1 MLPLAHSL
9 HSNLTPRHSPCQ
21 DSMKRMTDKYCAV
34 PIKDQPE
41 IEAVEMTSKVTTQE
55 ITSQGHHTR
64 HQAEDIV
71 GISVEDKELL
81 NELTAEENKK
91 SNPKDKNRHA
101 KIQRVP
107 NIMLRHANA
116 QDYYKP
122 RAMVIGP
129 LHHDSSATLLEKKLK
144 IKLTATFIKASG
156 HTGERLLCEIKNNI
170 NGLKEQFDEKV
181 IESCSDETL
190 ARMLFLDGCSILQFI
205 NSFLKDELN
214 NFEINNGA
222 QATLIQQDLF
232 LLENQIPFQVLMLL
246 MGLSV
251 HKDELMTCIDNFILM
266 STMAPASYFL
276 TEIVRNIYL
285 LEDGEY
291 PLPRRE
297 KQPVHLL
304 DLLRSQIL
312 FEVDGEGD
320 GDKYD
325 NNHHHLSHQYSFK
338 SFVRDSL
345 QPRNPIL
352 RLVYHVLY
360 DFGQSFGG
368 GQVNHL
374 LRSAHFSMYR
384 RSFRN
389 VQDLK
394 AAGIKFKPSNS
405 RSLRAIS
412 FSTRFFTTGQ
422 LKLPPLIV
430 DDSTVRKLWNLV
442 AFEMCPD
449 NNKANF
455 GVTSYLSFL
464 DSLIDTEQDVKDL
477 RSAHIIRN
485 RLNSDAEVAEL
496 FNTIGSNL
504 VPDEAYF
511 HVKNKIQRYYERRSS
526 TWLKSVES
534 ILETLGRSRL
544 F

>member
-1 MLPLAHSL
+1 MFNADLSTIL
-9 HSNLTPRHSPCQ
+9 
-21 DSMKRMTDKYCAV
+21 DRMTEKYCAV

-41 IEAVEMTSKVTTQE
+41 IEAVEMTSRSAAQE
-55 ITSQGHHTR
+55 ITSQGHHTSDK
-64 HQAEDIV
+64 AEDIV
-71 GISVEDKELL
+71 GVSVEDKELL

-91 SNPKDKNRHA
+91 TSSKDKNRQA

-107 NIMLRHANA
+107 TIMLRQANA
-116 QDYYKP
+116 QEYYKP

-129 LHHDSSATLLEKKLK
+129 LHCNISTTLLEKKLK

-156 HTGERLLCEIKNNI
+156 QTGERLLREIKNNI
-170 NGLKEQFDEKV
+170 NGLKEQFDENL

-205 NSFLKDELN
+205 NSFLKDDLN
-214 NFEINNGA
+214 DFEINNGA

-246 MGLSV
+246 MRLSD
-251 HKDELMTCIDNFILM
+251 HGDELMTCIDNFIL
-266 STMAPASYFL
+266 
-276 TEIVRNIYL
+276 
-285 LEDGEY
+285 
-291 PLPRRE
+291 
-297 KQPVHLL
+297 
-304 DLLRSQIL
+304 
-312 FEVDGEGD
+312 
-320 GDKYD
+320 
-325 NNHHHLSHQYSFK
+325 
-338 SFVRDSL
+338 
-345 QPRNPIL
+345 
-352 RLVYHVLY
+352 
-360 DFGQSFGG
+360 
-368 GQVNHL
+368 VNHL

-412 FSTRFFTTGQ
+412 FSTRFFTAGQ

-449 NNKANF
+449 NNRANF

-511 HVKNKIQRYYERRSS
+511 QVKNKIQRYYERRSS
-526 TWLKSVES
+526 TWMAQVCREHFRNPWTITALLAA
-534 ILETLGRSRL
+534 ITLL
-544 F
+544 LLTTIQTWYAVYPKK